1 MRFALAF
8 IAAASLA
15 AAPVTPESHFGHRMG
30 ADFKVLDWDKVVGY
44 FGALEKSSDRVR
56 VREYGK
62 TAYGRPM
69 IVATI
74 AAPETLRNLPKY
86 QQIQKKLADPRLTP
100 AEEAARLM
108 EEGKTVVLI
117 TCTIHATEIAST
129 HTAVEF
135 AYKMAT
141 ATDPKSLG
149 ILNNT
154 IVMLVPSLNP
164 DGLDIVTKWYRS
176 TLNTPYEGTSPP
188 ELYQKYTGHDNNRD
202 WYIFSQ
208 PETRATVSQLHNAW
222 HPQIVYDVHQQGSN
236 SSRMFVPPWM
246 DPIDPNI
253 DPIIAQWCNAIGAS
267 MAADMTSAGLKS
279 IALNA
284 VYDYWTPAR
293 HYQSYHGG
301 VRILSEAASARLASP
316 ITIRPD
322 ALRAEAQGYSPAR
335 SSWNHLET
343 WPGGTW
349 RLRDIVDYQLVA
361 FESLLN
367 QAATRRADLLQ
378 SFYRI
383 NDRSAKRMD
392 PFAFI
397 VPVDQA
403 DPGSTGRLLETLRF
417 GAVEIDVAKAS
428 FSADGKQYNAGD
440 YIVRMQ
446 QPFSSFAK
454 TLLEKQNYPD
464 LRLYPGGPPKR
475 PYDVTAQTLPLLMG
489 VRVDTVRD
497 SFAASAER
505 ATALTAR
512 GESMSA
518 ADVNTYKR
526 VNALWKDGKPVYRDR
541 TTGKFFLEPGE
552 GRAAIARPRIG
563 LFKSHTPQMDEGWTR
578 WLFDEFG
585 WQYVL
590 LKNDDI
596 KAGNLNANYDVIVFP
611 DQSSGTIHAGYFKG
625 SMPDNVTGGVGE
637 DGAKAL
643 RAFAESGGTLVFL
656 NKSSEYAAQR
666 LGIEAKNVLSGV
678 SNRDFY
684 CPGSLLNVR
693 MKQGHPLSY
702 GLPAE
707 FAIWA
712 EASPAWD
719 SPHSAANYAATK
731 VLASGWLLGE
741 QHIAGKS
748 ALLDVPVGKG
758 RAILFGMRPQYRA
771 QSYLTFKL
779 LFNALLYR

>member
-1 MRFALAF
+1 
-8 IAAASLA
+8 
-15 AAPVTPESHFGHRMG
+15 
-30 ADFKVLDWDKVVGY
+30 
-44 FGALEKSSDRVR
+44 
-56 VREYGK
+56 
-62 TAYGRPM
+62 
-69 IVATI
+69 
-74 AAPETLRNLPKY
+74 
-86 QQIQKKLADPRLTP
+86 
-100 AEEAARLM
+100 
-108 EEGKTVVLI
+108 
-117 TCTIHATEIAST
+117 
-129 HTAVEF
+129 
-135 AYKMAT
+135 
-141 ATDPKSLG
+141 
-149 ILNNT
+149 
-154 IVMLVPSLNP
+154 
-164 DGLDIVTKWYRS
+164 
-176 TLNTPYEGTSPP
+176 LNTPYEGTSPP

-208 PETRATVSQLHNAW
+208 PETRATVSQLHNVW

-253 DPIIAQWCNAIGAS
+253 DPIIAQWCNALGAS

-403 DPGSTGRLLETLRF
+403 DPGSTARLLETLRF

-497 SFAASAER
+497 SFAANAER

-526 VNALWKDGKPVYRDR
+526 VNALWKEGKPVYRDR
-541 TTGKFFLEPGE
+541 ATGKFFLEHGE

-585 WQYVL
+585 WQYVS
-590 LKNDDI
+590 LKKDEI